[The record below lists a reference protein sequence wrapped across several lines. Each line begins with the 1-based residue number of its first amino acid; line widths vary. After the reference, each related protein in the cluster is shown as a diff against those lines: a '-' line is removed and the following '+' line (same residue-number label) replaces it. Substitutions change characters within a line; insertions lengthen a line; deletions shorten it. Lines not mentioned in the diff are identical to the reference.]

1 MIDLGI
7 IGQTGPALPIALKKQ
22 RRISVLAHTRAR
34 RKHPQTSHDAAKTA
48 EGSGAAVERFLLL
61 EALKDAPDGLTSKE
75 AAAVTGIP
83 WDHVHKRLSEIEGIY
98 MTQLRRERCAVWR
111 RND

>member
-48 EGSGAAVERFLLL
+48 EGRGAIDERVVLL
-61 EALKDAPDGLTSKE
+61 EAVKNSADGLTIKE

-98 MTQLRRERCAVWR
+98 MTQLRRDRCSVWMAT
-111 RND
+111 